1 MQRYDSYKDSGVK
14 WLGEIPSHW
23 EMKRWRFLMNENAK
37 KNSDCKLRL
46 QLQFRYG
53 DIVRKAN
60 QSEESDVL
68 DTISKYTVVAPN
80 DIMINGLNL
89 NYDFISQRVAQVK
102 EEGVITS
109 AYISLRPTQIANSSY
124 YTYFLKSMDAKKM
137 FHGMGTGIRLTLSY
151 NELNFRK

>member
-1 MQRYDSYKDSGVK
+1 MQRYDTYKDSGVK

-23 EMKRWRFLMNENAK
+23 EMKRWRFLMSENTA
-37 KNSDCKLRL
+37 KNSNCKERL

-68 DTISKYTVVAPN
+68 DTISKYTIVEPD

-89 NYDFISQRVAQVK
+89 NYDFISQRVAQV
-102 EEGVITS
+102 
-109 AYISLRPTQIANSSY
+109 Q
-124 YTYFLKSMDAKKM
+124 
-137 FHGMGTGIRLTLSY
+137 
-151 NELNFRK
+151 